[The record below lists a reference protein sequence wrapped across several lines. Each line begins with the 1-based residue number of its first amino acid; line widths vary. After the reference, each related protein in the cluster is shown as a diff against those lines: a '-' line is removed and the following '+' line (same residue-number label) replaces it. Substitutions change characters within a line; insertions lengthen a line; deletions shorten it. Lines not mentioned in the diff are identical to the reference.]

1 MKKII
6 LTLAIGLV
14 VGYGVTSA
22 LENAEI
28 SKLQQ
33 ENRKN
38 KQQVAKLTEQV
49 LILQNESRQLPGI
62 VQQQVSKQ
70 PDKNLASKSLH
81 KKNRTKKGLEQ
92 KYAQHKQA
100 AEHMSAV
107 QNTQVLKKQKVKT
120 TTNGTVL

>member
-14 VGYGVTSA
+14 AGYGVTSA
-22 LENAEI
+22 FENAEI

-33 ENRKN
+33 ENRK
-38 KQQVAKLTEQV
+38 KQQQVAKLTEQIV
-49 LILQNESRQLPGI
+49 VLQNESRQLPGI

-70 PDKNLASKSLH
+70 ADKNLASKSLH
-81 KKNRTKKGLEQ
+81 KKNRDKQSLEQ

-107 QNTQVLKKQKVKT
+107 QNAQILKKQKVKT